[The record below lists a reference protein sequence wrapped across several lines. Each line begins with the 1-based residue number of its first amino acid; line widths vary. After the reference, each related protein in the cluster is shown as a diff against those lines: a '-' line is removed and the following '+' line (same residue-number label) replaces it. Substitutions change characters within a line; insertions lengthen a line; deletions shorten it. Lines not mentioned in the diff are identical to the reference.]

1 MKTLEMNLVKSMV
14 VVTVMMLIGGIIFD
28 LAQNI

>member
-14 VVTVMMLIGGIIFD
+14 AVTIMLLASGIIFD